1 MDYTSVIRLMLLT
14 KALKYQKLCEI
25 SIIKAQEALDSYSCA
40 TDIDEYR
47 KLCSETEKAKLYDEF
62 SNELKEL
69 ADRIMVGEGSEE
81 ETGDS

>member
-25 SIIKAQEALDSYSCA
+25 SIVKAQEALGRDM
-40 TDIDEYR
+40 DIDEYR

-62 SNELKEL
+62 SHELKAL
-69 ADRIMVGEGSEE
+69 ADRIRAGEEDE
-81 ETGDS
+81 TETGG